1 MCFTDEEIEIQSSWL
16 CWLVIMQPVRAVSV
30 TELVCSRVRIRGSFF
45 WFQIPCFSG
54 PLCKPPGPTPLAA
67 DFFSMPPLMF
77 LVQNHVGLLQIK
89 YQEARTDEQEGN
101 EAADAQRNGIEM
113 HFFLAEFWAN
123 WPLSVLPFP
132 VSFQSPWKPQ
142 INVAYVD
149 SCFYCY

>member
-1 MCFTDEEIEIQSSWL
+1 MLVGNHAASEGSECHRASLQQSEDQRL
-16 CWLVIMQPVRAVSV
+16 
-30 TELVCSRVRIRGSFF
+30 F
-45 WFQIPCFSG
+45 WFQSLCFSG

-77 LVQNHVGLLQIK
+77 LVQSRVGLLQIK

-101 EAADAQRNGIEM
+101 EAANAQRNGIKM